1 MKNVAERFLN
11 TLHCIESCFIGD
23 ETLEKLPEP
32 SVVGQTRVGGVDIN
46 RQRMRLAMRAAIAL
60 ATSPQGFTARDVASH
75 VRARGELA
83 VYTSRQAAYDLK
95 KLRGKSLV
103 ERKGTS
109 HRYESSSEGLRAMV
123 ALVVIRDDVMKPLL
137 ASGCRLQSGRRPT
150 KGAPIDA
157 HYAALRHGMRDL
169 YRDLGLAA

>member
-1 MKNVAERFLN
+1 M
-11 TLHCIESCFIGD
+11 
-23 ETLEKLPEP
+23 
-32 SVVGQTRVGGVDIN
+32 
-46 RQRMRLAMRAAIAL
+46 
-60 ATSPQGFTARDVASH
+60 
-75 VRARGELA
+75 
-83 VYTSRQAAYDLK
+83 
-95 KLRGKSLV
+95 